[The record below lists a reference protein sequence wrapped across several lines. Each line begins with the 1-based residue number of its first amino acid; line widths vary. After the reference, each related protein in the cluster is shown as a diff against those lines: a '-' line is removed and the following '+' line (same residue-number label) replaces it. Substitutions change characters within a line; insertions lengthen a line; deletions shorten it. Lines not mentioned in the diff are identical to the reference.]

1 LKYESPNSSSIFSNH
16 QICSGT
22 PDRMVMQND
31 TPTPQQRIQ
40 AIRLAVWQSYAIGA
54 ATKLGVAE
62 ALADGPLK
70 LEALAARTGT
80 DAPTLYRLLRA
91 LETAGFFTETE
102 PGIFGNTDA
111 SDCLRAGVPGS
122 QRALVIRFLT
132 DADAQWQVWGA
143 LDEAVRTGEAT
154 FDKVHGCDLWE
165 YGRRHPEAATR
176 FNEAMRATSAAVTP
190 VIAAAYDWG
199 RFPVIAD
206 IAGGIGTQLAAIL
219 HRFPAVR
226 GILFDQPHV
235 GAEAIAHPRIS
246 VASGDFFSA
255 VPEGA
260 DAYLLRWI
268 LHDWPD
274 PKAAEILRVVRRAM
288 RPEARLVLVES
299 VVPPGPIFSHGKW
312 ADLLMLVNLAGR
324 ERTEAEFA
332 ALLDGAG
339 FRLEQTLQ
347 TECPLSILVAAPA
360 S

>member
-1 LKYESPNSSSIFSNH
+1 
-16 QICSGT
+16 
-22 PDRMVMQND
+22 MQNA
-31 TPTPQQRIQ
+31 TLTPQQRLQ
-40 AIRLAVWQSYAIGA
+40 AIRLAVWQSHAIGA

-62 ALADGPLK
+62 ALADGPLN
-70 LEALAARTGT
+70 LAVLAARTGT
-80 DAPTLYRLLRA
+80 DASTLYRLLRA

-102 PGIFGNTDA
+102 PGVFANTEA
-111 SDCLRAGVPGS
+111 SNCLRAEVPGS
-122 QRALVIRFLT
+122 QRALVIRYFTNVDGQL
-132 DADAQWQVWGA
+132 QVWDA
-143 LDEAVRTGEAT
+143 LDESVRTGEAA

-206 IAGGIGTQLAAIL
+206 IAGGIGTQLVAIL
-219 HRFPAVR
+219 DRFPTVR

-235 GAEAIAHPRIS
+235 GAQAIAHPRVS
-246 VASGDFFSA
+246 FAGGDFFKA
-255 VPEGA
+255 VPEWA

-268 LHDWPD
+268 LHDWSD
-274 PKAAEILRVVRRAM
+274 SKAIEMLRVIRRAM
-288 RPEARLVLVES
+288 RPEARLVLVDA
-299 VVPPGPIFSHGKW
+299 VVPPGPVQSLGKW
-312 ADLLMLVNLAGR
+312 ADLLMLVSLAGR

-332 ALLDGAG
+332 ALLHGAG
-339 FRLEQTLQ
+339 FRLEQTIE